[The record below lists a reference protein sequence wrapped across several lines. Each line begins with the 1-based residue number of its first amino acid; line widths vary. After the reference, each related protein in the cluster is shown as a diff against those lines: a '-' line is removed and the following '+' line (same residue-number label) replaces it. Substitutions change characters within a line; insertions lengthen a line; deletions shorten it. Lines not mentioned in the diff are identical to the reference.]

1 MGGLG
6 GHILNIKGGVAKT
19 WQEVHGHM
27 ELLQTQY
34 FGQ

>member
-1 MGGLG
+1 MGDWGTYSG
-6 GHILNIKGGVAKT
+6 YKGVAKT